1 MEVKKRPGSAGSR
14 PGSAAG
20 SRPGSAA
27 GSRPGSARPSSSQVI
42 IYMAKCFD
50 TGNFNV
56 DTLKNHMVSNGI
68 LQHV

>member
-1 MEVKKRPGSAGSR
+1 MEVRKRPGSAGSR

-42 IYMAKCFD
+42 IYMAKCD
-50 TGNFNV
+50 STG
-56 DTLKNHMVSNGI
+56 TLS
-68 LQHV
+68 

>member
-27 GSRPGSARPSSSQVI
+27 GSRPGSAAGSRPSSSNLVRSLI
-42 IYMAKCFD
+42 PAKRKGLIP
-50 TGNFNV
+50 TG
-56 DTLKNHMVSNGI
+56 
-68 LQHV
+68 